1 MQVSGMPTC
10 SILWARGESGC
21 CDSPERPYP
30 ETGRCHTGSRRVT
43 AEPGSLSQGM
53 WHPGDPARPLPPAK
67 LSPPAASPSLPGPN
81 GGVQRPA
88 RRAPRIE
95 PRPRCDAPGAARR
108 RRGGAR
114 LHQPPRGGCSAVPP
128 PRPGTCPWKI
138 TASPPA
144 PPPGRAAS
152 LPAAPPP
159 VPGHRAG
166 WPRAAP
172 APGEQQMPDRPASHC
187 RYPDAGAAP
196 GTDHGAPTA
205 AGPHRLPRPHRF
217 HQPDRRS
224 QPRKARSPALAQSQ
238 APIAV
243 LPLPPGRTE
252 QPMPE
257 VRALTVPMP
266 PPGPSRRTG

>member
-67 LSPPAASPSLPGPN
+67 PSPPAASPSLPGPN
-81 GGVQRPA
+81 GGAQRPA

-95 PRPRCDAPGAARR
+95 PRPRCGTATAGGGPVTSAATWWLLRRSAAPPRHMPVENYR
-108 RRGGAR
+108 
-114 LHQPPRGGCSAVPP
+114 QPPGPATGPGRLAP
-128 PRPGTCPWKI
+128 PRP
-138 TASPPA
+138 
-144 PPPGRAAS
+144 PPP
-152 LPAAPPP
+152 P
-159 VPGHRAG
+159 PGHRAG

>member
-1 MQVSGMPTC
+1 MELRS
-10 SILWARGESGC
+10 E
-21 CDSPERPYP
+21 
-30 ETGRCHTGSRRVT
+30 
-43 AEPGSLSQGM
+43 
-53 WHPGDPARPLPPAK
+53 LP
-67 LSPPAASPSLPGPN
+67 S
-81 GGVQRPA
+81 V
-88 RRAPRIE
+88 
-95 PRPRCDAPGAARR
+95 
-108 RRGGAR
+108 
-114 LHQPPRGGCSAVPP
+114 
-128 PRPGTCPWKI
+128 
-138 TASPPA
+138 
-144 PPPGRAAS
+144 
-152 LPAAPPP
+152 PAAPPP